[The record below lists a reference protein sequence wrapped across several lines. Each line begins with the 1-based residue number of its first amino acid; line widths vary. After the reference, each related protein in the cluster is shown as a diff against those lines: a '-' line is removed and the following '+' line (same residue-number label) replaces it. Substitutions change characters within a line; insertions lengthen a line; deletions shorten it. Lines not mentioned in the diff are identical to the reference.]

1 MRILWVKMG
10 GLWPATTGGRVRSLN
25 TISEL
30 ARGHQVTVITT
41 HGHGDDPEG
50 LQQQLARCERVVSVP
65 YAVPKRGSATFAA
78 SVAGSWFS
86 HYPVDLWKWRVRA
99 VRREVRKAL
108 AEGDVD
114 LCVADFLFAATNV
127 PMPSR
132 LRSGQACNVPVL
144 LFEHNVE
151 YLIWQRLA
159 NIETSQWKRALF
171 EMEWR
176 KVRACEAEAVR
187 RAALTI
193 AVSDDDRNRLAAI
206 SPEGRVV
213 SIATG
218 VNTVYFAP
226 RCDAE
231 VPARLVFSG
240 SMDWHP
246 NEDAVCYFVDAIL
259 PRIRAEFQNVSF
271 SIVGRNPS
279 ARVRELAAQPGVSVT
294 GTLDDVRPSI
304 AEGSVYVVP
313 LRAGSGTRIK
323 IFEALA
329 MGKAVVSTTVGAEG
343 LALESGRHFLAADTP
358 HDFAHAVIRL
368 LRDPARRQALGSA
381 GRALVEAN
389 YSWATVARQFEARC
403 EEVVAEHAYAGREAI
418 RGVDLS
424 RAGSPRRRGARVVA
438 GEQPAVGWSHHH
450 S

>member
-50 LQQQLARCERVVSVP
+50 LQQQLAGCERVISVP
-65 YAVPKRGSATFAA
+65 YAVPKRGSAAFVGAVA
-78 SVAGSWFS
+78 SSWFS
-86 HYPVDLWKWRVRA
+86 HYPVDLWKWRVPE
-99 VRREVRKAL
+99 VRRIVSELL
-108 AEGDVD
+108 ASGDVD
-114 LCVADFLFAATNV
+114 LCVADFLFAAANV
-127 PMPSR
+127 PMAPR
-132 LRSGQACNVPVL
+132 RDSGQAAGVPVL

-159 NIETSQWKRALF
+159 NLETTAWKRALF

-176 KVRACEAEAVR
+176 KLRACEADACR
-187 RAALTI
+187 RAALTVT
-193 AVSDDDRNRLAAI
+193 VSDDDRQRLEELGAGIRAVPI
-206 SPEGRVV
+206 P
-213 SIATG
+213 TG
-218 VNTVYFAP
+218 VDTRYFTP
-226 RCDAE
+226 RPDAE
-231 VPARLVFSG
+231 VAGRLVFSG

-246 NEDAVCYFVDAIL
+246 NEDAVCYFADEIL
-259 PRIRAEFQNVSF
+259 PRIRADIPGASF
-271 SIVGRNPS
+271 TIVGRNPS
-279 ARVRELAAQPGVSVT
+279 ARVRELAARPGIVVT

-323 IFEALA
+323 IFEALS
-329 MGKAVVSTTVGAEG
+329 MGKAVVSTSVGAEG
-343 LALESGRHFLAADTP
+343 LALESGRHFLAADTA
-358 HDFAHAVIRL
+358 HDFAQAVIRL
-368 LRDPARRQALGSA
+368 LRDPARRGALGDA
-381 GRALVEAN
+381 GRALVDAN
-389 YSWATVARQFEARC
+389 YSWSKVARQFEARC

-418 RGVDLS
+418 RGLDLS
-424 RAGSPRRRGARVVA
+424 RAGSPRHRGTRVVA

-450 S
+450 P

>member
-30 ARGHQVTVITT
+30 ARSHQVTVITT
-41 HGHGDDPEG
+41 HGHGDDPDG
-50 LQQQLARCERVVSVP
+50 LKQQLAHCERVLSVP
-65 YAVPKRGSATFAA
+65 YAVPKRGSAAFAA

-86 HYPVDLWKWRVRA
+86 HYPVDLWKWRVRD
-99 VRREVRKAL
+99 VRREVRAAL
-108 AEGDVD
+108 AKSDTD
-114 LCVADFLFAATNV
+114 LVVADFLFAAVNV
-127 PMPSR
+127 RMP
-132 LRSGQACNVPVL
+132 GDVPVL
-144 LFEHNVE
+144 VFAHNVE

-159 NIETSQWKRALF
+159 HLESSPWKRALF

-176 KVRACEAEAVR
+176 KVRACERDVCR
-187 RAALTI
+187 RADLTI
-193 AVSDDDRNRLAAI
+193 AVSDDDKERLAELGAGI
-206 SPEGRVV
+206 RAA
-213 SIATG
+213 SIPTG
-218 VNTVYFAP
+218 VDTGYFRP
-226 RCDAE
+226 RGAAE

-246 NEDAVCYFVDAIL
+246 NEDAVCYFVDTIL
-259 PRIRAEFQNVSF
+259 PRIRAEAPAASF
-271 SIVGRNPS
+271 TIVGRNPS
-279 ARVRELAAQPGVSVT
+279 ARVRELAAQPGVIVT
-294 GTLDDVRPSI
+294 GTIGDVRPAI
-304 AEGSVYVVP
+304 GEASVYVVP

-358 HDFAHAVIRL
+358 HDFANAVIRL
-368 LRDPARRQALGSA
+368 LRDPARRQVLGDA

-389 YSWATVARQFEARC
+389 YSWPMVAREFEEHC
-403 EEVVAEHAYAGREAI
+403 EKVIAEHAYAGQAV

-424 RAGSPRRRGARVVA
+424 RAGSPRHRGARVVA
-438 GEQPAVGWSHHH
+438 GEHREVGWSHHH

>member
-30 ARGHQVTVITT
+30 ARSHQVTVITT
-41 HGHGDDPEG
+41 HGQGDDPDG
-50 LQQQLARCERVVSVP
+50 LKQQLAHCERVISVP
-65 YAVPKRGSATFAA
+65 YAVPKRGSAAFAA

-86 HYPVDLWKWRVRA
+86 HYPVDLWKWRVRD
-99 VRREVRKAL
+99 VRREVRAAL
-108 AEGDVD
+108 GKVNTD
-114 LCVADFLFAATNV
+114 LVVADFLFAAVNV
-127 PMPSR
+127 GMT
-132 LRSGQACNVPVL
+132 GDVPVL

-159 NIETSQWKRALF
+159 HLESNPWKRALF

-176 KVRACEAEAVR
+176 KVRACEADACR
-187 RAALTI
+187 RADLTI
-193 AVSDDDRNRLAAI
+193 AVSDDDKERLAELGAGI
-206 SPEGRVV
+206 RAA
-213 SIATG
+213 SIPTG
-218 VNTVYFAP
+218 VDTEYFKPCGA
-226 RCDAE
+226 AE

-259 PRIRAEFQNVSF
+259 PRIRAEAPAASF
-271 SIVGRNPS
+271 TIVGRNPG
-279 ARVRELAAQPGVSVT
+279 ARVRELAAQPGVIVT
-294 GTLDDVRPSI
+294 GTVDDVRPSI
-304 AEGSVYVVP
+304 GEASVYVVP

-343 LALESGRHFLAADTP
+343 LALDSGRHFLAADTP
-358 HDFAHAVIRL
+358 HDFATAVIRL
-368 LRDPARRQALGSA
+368 LRDPARRQALGDE

-389 YSWATVARQFEARC
+389 YSWAMVARQFEEHC
-403 EEVVAEHAYAGREAI
+403 EKVIAEHAYAGQAV

-424 RAGSPRRRGARVVA
+424 RAGSPRHRGARVVA
-438 GEQPAVGWSHHH
+438 GEHREVGWSHHH